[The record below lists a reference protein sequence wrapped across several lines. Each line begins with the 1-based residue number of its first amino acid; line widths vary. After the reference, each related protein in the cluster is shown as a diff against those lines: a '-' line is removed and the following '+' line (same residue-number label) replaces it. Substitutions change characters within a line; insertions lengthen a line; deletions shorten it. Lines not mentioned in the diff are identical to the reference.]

1 MARSRDFLRPMR
13 VDGVMETQ
21 GNPFLCHPDTR
32 STLRKEE
39 VKELISKTKLTLKY
53 GSCGGGGL
61 GGSSGVQRSGA
72 GGRDPPFR
80 AGSGIQL

>member
-53 GSCGGGGL
+53 GS
-61 GGSSGVQRSGA
+61 
-72 GGRDPPFR
+72 
-80 AGSGIQL
+80 